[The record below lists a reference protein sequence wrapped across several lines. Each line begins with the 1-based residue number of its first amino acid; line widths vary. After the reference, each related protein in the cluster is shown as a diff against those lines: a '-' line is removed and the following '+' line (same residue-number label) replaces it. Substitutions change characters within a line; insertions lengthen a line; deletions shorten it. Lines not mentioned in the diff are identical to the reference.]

1 MATVN
6 LLEYLR
12 SRTQVD
18 IDTYDA
24 EASKEIGPFQDAT
37 GNQFEIQAEIV
48 KPNRSAVL
56 KRSLDLATT
65 IHSQFATITLEEL
78 AVEVVGIELALEVI
92 QTIHGNVHVMVN
104 PSYSYN
110 TEAIVANAQR
120 LHHICQIVDP
130 DFDTSRL
137 VTKVPTTWEGMQA
150 SRQLKRSGIKT
161 LATTL
166 FSMEQAILAGEAG
179 CISISPF
186 VHELKTET
194 YKGYKDTNPILGVCV
209 QAQRFYHQNSL
220 PTRVK
225 ACVTLNL
232 DELIM
237 LAGIDALT
245 IAPKVLKVL
254 AATERPQDEVESM
267 SLFAKTA
274 KATEIVKYP
283 SYIDSESQ
291 YRVHFAASEGGK
303 AQFKTAQAISLF
315 CDAQTAVEL
324 YISSQ
329 LEDSSYIPINL

>member
-1 MATVN
+1 MATIN

-37 GNQFEIQAEIV
+37 GNQFEIQAEIA
-48 KPNRSAVL
+48 KPNRRTVL
-56 KRSLDLATT
+56 ERSLALTTT
-65 IHSQFATITLEEL
+65 IHSQFATITFEEL
-78 AVEVVGIELALEVI
+78 AVEVVGIQLALEVI
-92 QTIHGNVHVMVN
+92 QTVHGNVHVMVN

-120 LHHICQIVDP
+120 FHHLCQIIDP
-130 DFDTSRL
+130 YFDTSRL
-137 VTKVPTTWEGMQA
+137 VTKVPATWEGMQA
-150 SRQLKRSGIKT
+150 ARQLKRSGIKT
-161 LATTL
+161 LATTV

-179 CISISPF
+179 CISVSPF

-194 YKGYKDTNPILGVCV
+194 YKGYEDSNPILGVCV
-209 QAQRFYHQNSL
+209 QAQQFYRQKSL
-220 PTRVK
+220 PTRLK

-254 AATERPQDEVESM
+254 AATERPQEEVEGM
-267 SLFAKTA
+267 SLFAKA
-274 KATEIVKYP
+274 PKATEAVEYP

-315 CDAQTAVEL
+315 CDAQTAVEM
-324 YISSQ
+324 YVKAQ

>member
-18 IDTYDA
+18 IDTYDI

-56 KRSLDLATT
+56 KRSLELATT
-65 IHSQFATITLEEL
+65 IHPQFATITLEEL
-78 AVEVVGIELALEVI
+78 AVEVAGIELALEVI
-92 QTIHGNVHVMVN
+92 QTVHGNVHVMIN

-120 LHHICQIVDP
+120 FHLICQIIDP
-130 DFDTSRL
+130 GFDKSRL
-137 VTKVPTTWEGMQA
+137 VTKVPATWEGMKA
-150 SRQLKRSGIKT
+150 AHQLKRSGIKT

-186 VHELKTET
+186 LHELKTET
-194 YKGYKDTNPILGVCV
+194 YEGYKDTNPILGVCV
-209 QAQRFYHQNSL
+209 QAQQFYRQNSL
-220 PTRVK
+220 PTRLK
-225 ACVTLNL
+225 ACVALNL

-237 LAGIDALT
+237 LAGVDALT
-245 IAPKVLKVL
+245 ISPKFLRLL
-254 AATERPQDEVESM
+254 AATERSREEVESM
-267 SLFAKTA
+267 SLFARTA
-274 KATEIVKYP
+274 NATEAVNYP

-303 AQFKTAQAISLF
+303 AQFKTAQAIALF
-315 CDAQTAVEL
+315 CDAQTAAEL
-324 YISSQ
+324 YVKSQ
-329 LEDSSYIPINL
+329 LEDSSYTPINL